1 MATKIILQCID
12 KTLEPVSLPK
22 LTSGGKKDIRLEVQ
36 FDESW
41 DGYVGKTATF
51 YRDKALVH
59 HATMAS
65 NSCEVPW
72 SVIFD
77 PGVVYVGVFGVNN
90 NVLKTTEVLPLDICQ
105 GAIPGP
111 SSAEPI
117 PDIYQQLLNAYGKM
131 HAEQSV
137 ANARIDQLVAGGTV
151 DNAELLDVR
160 VAGDGSTY
168 ASAGAAV
175 RANHADL
182 KGLVGAGLVQPYN
195 LLDPFT
201 CKKDTGLSSAAGA
214 ETTAV
219 GQWCTDFFPVE
230 AGMIAYSTKDIYKLI
245 GYDANMAY
253 VSNYSY
259 GATVPAGVAYMRAV
273 YQDTVVPFEDR
284 FGVTISHFGV
294 FPRPIFAFKGTDL
307 SEAFVLRQI
316 ERSTFTADDFV
327 VAGLAQKTNAT
338 TGKDFL
344 ILTIGGSRLVTPYPV
359 RLLKGATLNAGKHLM
374 RVYQCDKERYWLAGN
389 GANVST
395 FMADEDMYAIISIA
409 HETNVPL
416 TNALIADILADL
428 SIVRLDAAA
437 NAPESFGEYLF
448 DIPLSGV
455 TYMSDHTFINDQ
467 LYVLNASS
475 DDHNEYATVNVY
487 DVDHDIGS
495 AVLVRT
501 FKHNLGHGNSIDYC
515 AGNGCL
521 ILGNGSGDSSL
532 PGEIYIL
539 PDAANRETWEYDDCL
554 KINVAH
560 EGWGI
565 KTNVVWGEHNNGEY
579 NIAYVITNNNAN
591 VRKIMLTKR
600 NGLFTGSYTVLGEWA
615 TEPIDVNQGTVYRD
629 GKLYIALGH
638 SQVWAL
644 VYTLNP
650 DGTITVKQLKD
661 VFYDSKGATLSA
673 PFAEGITI
681 ENGFTYFGV
690 SDGRVLVYG
699 TKAPKSTL
707 DIEGEVPDDVML
719 RRHYDTNNS
728 GVVDDAE
735 KLGGKAPGYYAAAD
749 HVHTAG
755 EVEGYD
761 GLIVKKGN
769 PVQAELKG
777 GRGITAVATL
787 TPQQQGSGDP
797 SPDNIRPFIG
807 YDKLGLNHVG
817 KNLCNI
823 SPFLSAWATE
833 NADMLSLLNTLAP
846 GTYTVSV
853 VFEMQ
858 NPERASATD
867 KCGLFLYPYGERV
880 FVEWGSVSVGTTRRV
895 ACTFNVTADNA
906 GKFTAAYFYGCGDD
920 GIGYTGYATVKD
932 VQLEINTT
940 ATHFAPYQSKLH
952 TVQIGQT
959 ICGGRFDW
967 LAGKLTDGIP
977 PIEFDGDEVVS
988 TDGGGIFATSAFGEA
1003 SAAYGEM
1010 WCSHYAV
1017 VHDYD
1022 TFMSTDMSVCVWASG
1037 QIRIHDSRFN
1047 SVSEINAEIA
1057 AQSAA
1062 GTPVQIAYKLATPI
1076 EIQLTG
1082 AGVIEALEG
1091 VNTVYGD
1098 GDLEVTLNHD
1108 RLLTLMWPKLMAE

>member
-41 DGYVGKTATF
+41 NGYVGKTATF

-59 HATMAS
+59 HATMTS

-72 SVIFD
+72 SVIFN

-90 NVLKTTEVLPLDICQ
+90 DVLKTTEVLPLDICQ

-151 DNAELLDVR
+151 NNAELLDVR

-253 VSNYSY
+253 VSDYSY
-259 GATVPAGVAYMRAV
+259 GATVPADVAYMRAV
-273 YQDTVVPFEDR
+273 YQDAVVPFEDR
-284 FGVTISHFGV
+284 FGITISHFGV

-344 ILTIGGSRLVTPYPV
+344 ILTTGGSRLVTPYPV

-389 GANVST
+389 GANVNT
-395 FMADEDMYAIISIA
+395 FRADEDMYVIISIA

-428 SIVRLDAAA
+428 SIARLDAAA
-437 NAPESFGEYLF
+437 NVPESFGEYLF

-455 TYMSDHTFINDQ
+455 TYMSDHTFINGQ
-467 LYVLNASS
+467 LYVLNASA
-475 DDHNEYATVNVY
+475 DDHSDYAGVTVY
-487 DVDHDIGS
+487 EVDPVAGL
-495 AVLVRT
+495 AAYERT
-501 FKHNLGHGNSIDYC
+501 IKHNLGHGNSIDYC
-515 AGNGCL
+515 PGNGCL
-521 ILGNGSGDSSL
+521 ILGNGSSDASL
-532 PGEIYIL
+532 PGEIFIL
-539 PDAANRETWEYDDCL
+539 PDAANRDTWEYDDCI
-554 KINVAH
+554 KIDVSG

-600 NGLFTGSYTVLGEWA
+600 NGQFTGGYTVLGEWS
-615 TEPIDVNQGTVYRD
+615 TEAIDVNQGTVYRN
-629 GKLYIALGH
+629 GKLYIAVGH
-638 SQVWAL
+638 AQVWAL
-644 VYTLNP
+644 EYTLNP
-650 DGTITVKQLKD
+650 DGTITVNQLKD
-661 VFYDSKGATLSA
+661 VFYDATGAERSA

-681 ENGFTYFGV
+681 ENGLVYFGV

-699 TKAPKSTL
+699 TRAPQSTL
-707 DIEGEVPDDVML
+707 DIEGEVPDDIML
-719 RRHYDTNNS
+719 RRHYDTD
-728 GVVDDAE
+728 GDGIVDGAE
-735 KLGGKAPGYYAAAD
+735 NAQKLGGKTPDYYAAAAD
-749 HVHTAG
+749 
-755 EVEGYD
+755 YD

-769 PVQAELKG
+769 PVQAEPKA

-787 TPQQQGSGDP
+787 EPKQEGSGEP
-797 SPDNIRPFIG
+797 SPSNIRPITG
-807 YDKLGLNHVG
+807 YDKLNLNAAG
-817 KNLCNI
+817 KNLLD
-823 SPFLSAWATE
+823 S
-833 NADMLSLLNTLAP
+833 SLFPAANTQGITFTPQKDGVKVSGTASGYANTKIEGFVLP
-846 GTYTVSV
+846 VGTYVTSISSASGVSLYLRRYFADGTNETIYSGNPITIDGSETNINVYLQVNTGVTVDGV
-853 VFEMQ
+853 V
-858 NPERASATD
+858 
-867 KCGLFLYPYGERV
+867 YP
-880 FVEWGSVSVGTTRRV
+880 
-895 ACTFNVTADNA
+895 
-906 GKFTAAYFYGCGDD
+906 
-920 GIGYTGYATVKD
+920 
-932 VQLEINTT
+932 QLERGSTPS
-940 ATHFAPYQSKLH
+940 AYAPYPGK
-952 TVQIGQT
+952 TYAVQIGQT
-959 ICGGRFDW
+959 VYGGKMDW
-967 LAGKLTDGIP
+967 LTGKLVADRGLYTLTGAGGAKLTSASIHNAKCFMSDVIPNMVGNSDALNGARSSHFVEGVWNTIVGMNSPFGKFATTTSNKIGIA
-977 PIEFDGDEVVS
+977 FDGTIDE
-988 TDGGGIFATSAFGEA
+988 A
-1003 SAAYGEM
+1003 
-1010 WCSHYAV
+1010 
-1017 VHDYD
+1017 
-1022 TFMSTDMSVCVWASG
+1022 
-1037 QIRIHDSRFN
+1037 
-1047 SVSEINAEIA
+1047 NAWLV
-1057 AQSAA
+1057 AQNAA
-1062 GTPVQIAYKLATPI
+1062 GTPVQFAYKLATPI
-1076 EIQLTG
+1076 ELQLTG

-1091 VNTVYGD
+1091 VNTIYGD
-1098 GDLEVTLNHD
+1098 GDLEVTFNHD